1 MQLKKHVFDP
11 TIDQWNCLTTELQT
25 AFFYVII
32 ELSRWTRSNTNTSAE
47 FKYELVTLSQKK
59 TRNWKILYAP
69 ISGVSVKF
77 KVQNYQIKVD
87 EKC

>member
-1 MQLKKHVFDP
+1 MEQPHHRIANGVFLRYY
-11 TIDQWNCLTTELQT
+11 W
-25 AFFYVII
+25 I
-32 ELSRWTRSNTNTSAE
+32 ESLNPIQHE
-47 FKYELVTLSQKK
+47 HLKYELVTLSQKK